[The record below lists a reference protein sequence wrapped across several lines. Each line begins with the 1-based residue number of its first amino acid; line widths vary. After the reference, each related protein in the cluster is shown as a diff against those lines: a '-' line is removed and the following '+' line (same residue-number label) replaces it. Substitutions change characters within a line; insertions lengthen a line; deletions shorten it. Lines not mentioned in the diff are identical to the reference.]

1 MTSGMHV
8 TKTVTQAES
17 DDGYARA
24 CMRSPRRHMC
34 PLSPQVTQASGG
46 VLANELLEL
55 NLRST
60 AAESAHLPM
69 VTRR

>member
-24 CMRSPRRHMC
+24 CMRSPRRPMC

>member
-17 DDGYARA
+17 DDGYA
-24 CMRSPRRHMC
+24 CMRSPRRHLC

>member
-1 MTSGMHV
+1 MATREHV
-8 TKTVTQAES
+8 LTTAPFVS
-17 DDGYARA
+17 
-24 CMRSPRRHMC
+24 S
-34 PLSPQVTQASGG
+34 SPQVTQASGG

-69 VTRR
+69 VTTDEALMTR